1 MFFCAL
7 RSPSCKR
14 RRGNSSL
21 PGLFFLHSLDL
32 MRALI
37 AVLCAAPAAAV
48 SCASLRPIS
57 TQTRLRLV
65 MQEPPP
71 SVEEPSDAMPRTPP
85 RVPGDTTIANS
96 RGDMPTSL
104 FGLDIN
110 VQTPT
115 GGLIA
120 SVLFSLA
127 FGLIVELVKFVDPNT
142 ASPSVFG
149 RLL

>member
-1 MFFCAL
+1 
-7 RSPSCKR
+7 
-14 RRGNSSL
+14 
-21 PGLFFLHSLDL
+21 

-48 SCASLRPIS
+48 SCTSLRPIS

-85 RVPGDTTIANS
+85 GVPGDTTIANS